1 MASDG
6 AMQAFLKPVR
16 ALPDEVA
23 RKIAAGEVIDRPA
36 AVIRELIDNSID
48 SGATRITV
56 EISGGGTES
65 IRVTDNGHGMTAD
78 DLSICTHAHTTSKI
92 AREDDLLSLATLG
105 FRGEALSSIQA
116 VSRLEITTTRDGRE
130 AWKLEFGKVIPARL
144 AEGTIVQID
153 GLFENFPAR
162 KQFLKRAQA
171 ESALC
176 RQVFIEKALAW
187 PDIEFRFSSD
197 GSQKTILPPASSLR
211 ERFIAAL
218 EPKEPESFFYELSGL
233 GEGFTF
239 SIVVGSPD
247 VVRADRRQLM
257 VFVNGRRIME
267 YSLLQALE
275 YGAEGHFPNG
285 SHPAG
290 SLFVT
295 VNPELVD
302 FNIHP
307 AKREARFRDPA
318 ALHHAVSSTVR
329 DFFRRYAIAELSRER
344 GDDESGEP
352 ELSGFSGALSPR
364 AMSDMAAYREA
375 RYGNDTQTGNYSR
388 TPNISGAASATAG
401 RMSNFFETARLNN
414 EQDECDRP
422 SSIAAQAISEIPQD
436 FRFLGQTLGTFLV
449 VEKNGLLYLVDQHA
463 AHERILYDE
472 LMARKS
478 ERQELLVPYRIET
491 ASDAESRHIAEAARE
506 LESAGFSL
514 EDEGD
519 GIWQVTAVPLRWT
532 GTQKDLADELLD
544 TSIRPDALV
553 SHVYATAACRA
564 ACKDGDMLD
573 PLTARD
579 LVERAFALAEP
590 VCPHGRPLWIVM
602 DREELFRRIKRT

>member
-1 MASDG
+1 MR
-6 AMQAFLKPVR
+6 AFLRPVR

-56 EISGGGTES
+56 EIAGGGTGS

-187 PDIEFRFSSD
+187 PEIEFRFSSD
-197 GSQKTILPPASSLR
+197 GGQKIILPPAPSLR

-233 GEGFTF
+233 GEGFSF
-239 SIVVGSPD
+239 SVVVGSPD
-247 VVRADRRQLM
+247 VVRSDRRQLM

-285 SHPAG
+285 AHPAG
-290 SLFVT
+290 ALFVT

-318 ALHHAVSSTVR
+318 ALHHAVSLTVR

-344 GDDESGEP
+344 GEDENEEP

-364 AMSDMAAYREA
+364 AMSDVAAYRET
-375 RYGNDTQTGNYSR
+375 RYGNDGPARNFSR
-388 TPNISGAASATAG
+388 TPDFSAAASAAAG
-401 RMSNFFETARLNN
+401 RMSNFFGIARLNN
-414 EQDECDRP
+414 EQDECDRT
-422 SSIAAQAISEIPQD
+422 SSDATQAIPDIPQD

-449 VEKNGLLYLVDQHA
+449 VEKNGLLFLVDQHA

-478 ERQELLVPYRIET
+478 ERQELLVPYRVET
-491 ASDAESRHIAEAARE
+491 ASDEESRHIAEATRE

-553 SHVYATAACRA
+553 SHIYATAACRA

-573 PLTARD
+573 PLTARS

>member
-1 MASDG
+1 MASDE
-6 AMQAFLKPVR
+6 AERPFFRPVR
-16 ALPDEVA
+16 ALSDEVA

-56 EISGGGTES
+56 EIAGGGADS
-65 IRVTDNGHGMTAD
+65 IRVTDNGHGMTAE
-78 DLSICTHAHTTSKI
+78 DLAICTHAHTTSKI

-116 VSRLEITTTRDGRE
+116 VSRLEITTTRNGRE
-130 AWKLEFGKVIPARL
+130 AWKLEFGKVVPARL

-176 RQVFIEKALAW
+176 KQVFTEKALAW
-187 PDIEFRFSSD
+187 PEIEFRFSSD
-197 GSQKTILPPASSLR
+197 GAQKTILPPAPSLR

-218 EPKEPESFFYELSGL
+218 EPKEPETFFYELSGL
-233 GEGFTF
+233 GEGFSF
-239 SIVVGSPD
+239 SAVVGSPD
-247 VVRADRRQLM
+247 VIRPDRRQLM

-344 GDDESGEP
+344 GSDDSDSP
-352 ELSGFSGALSPR
+352 ELSGFSGTLSRR
-364 AMSDMAAYREA
+364 AMSDMTAYREA
-375 RYGNDTQTGNYSR
+375 RYGLGASAGDLAR
-388 TPNISGAASATAG
+388 TPDFAGYPHSGNERTPGFPGTAAVGGTDDTEPGTA
-401 RMSNFFETARLNN
+401 F
-414 EQDECDRP
+414 P
-422 SSIAAQAISEIPQD
+422 AQTIPDLPQD
-436 FRFLGQTLGTFLV
+436 FRFLGQTLGTFLA

-478 ERQELLVPYRIET
+478 ERQELLVPYRVET
-491 ASDAESRHIAEAARE
+491 ASEAESRHIAEAAME
-506 LESAGFSL
+506 LENAGFSL

-532 GTQKDLADELLD
+532 GTQKNLADELLD
-544 TSIRPDALV
+544 ASIRPEALV
-553 SHVYATAACRA
+553 AHIYATAACRA

-573 PLTARD
+573 PLTARG

-602 DREELFRRIKRT
+602 DREELFRRIKRS